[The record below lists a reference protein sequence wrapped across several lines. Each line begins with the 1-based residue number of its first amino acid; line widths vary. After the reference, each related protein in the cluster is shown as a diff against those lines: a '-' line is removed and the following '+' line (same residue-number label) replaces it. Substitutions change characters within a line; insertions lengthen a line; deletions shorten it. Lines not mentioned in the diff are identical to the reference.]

1 MARSREVLLLLGLL
15 VVGLLAAA
23 PGDAAAVRG
32 CQPEVLAPTVALFCA
47 PGQPAKWCCQALVHS
62 ASVGGGARCLCRLA
76 AEEPRVR
83 AWLNGTELLRLYA
96 SCRAARGGHA
106 GGGAPSYPPAPSVCG
121 RGEGAP
127 PSAAGAPVDTSGCAT
142 AGRRWRALLL
152 PRAAAEQQLRR
163 RPDLQPLRR
172 LHDGFRPR
180 SHPPPHRLHVPVQPG
195 VVAGACGLCVKSWWL
210 SAAGRPPR
218 SSLNMSPMHRRHG
231 LAYRVFRV
239 PVVDVLLVLA
249 TSFVFFSFPI
259 RFYLCDDLPVVVWT
273 WLAMWLCTCVVRES
287 FV

>member
-62 ASVGGGARCLCRLA
+62 ASVSGGARCLCRLA
-76 AEEPRVR
+76 AEEPLVR

-121 RGEGAP
+121 CGERRARGHIG
-127 PSAAGAPVDTSGCAT
+127 GVDGVPC
-142 AGRRWRALLL
+142 
-152 PRAAAEQQLRR
+152 
-163 RPDLQPLRR
+163 
-172 LHDGFRPR
+172 FC
-180 SHPPPHRLHVPVQPG
+180 HVPLLSSSFDVDRISNLYAACMTASDPG
-195 VVAGACGLCVKSWWL
+195 ATPHLTVYMC
-210 SAAGRPPR
+210 R
-218 SSLNMSPMHRRHG
+218 SN
-231 LAYRVFRV
+231 RV
-239 PVVDVLLVLA
+239 
-249 TSFVFFSFPI
+249 
-259 RFYLCDDLPVVVWT
+259 
-273 WLAMWLCTCVVRES
+273 
-287 FV
+287 